1 MIRWT
6 IAATVLS
13 SLFLFSLPVL
23 AGDVSADPKGEFDVP
38 SSVDCRD
45 QISFA
50 DALRGQGDSY
60 RAITE
65 YKRVIHFCSDDSLR
79 THAQASIG
87 DVLFEAGRYGLVV
100 DWYRGLGTEDAPP
113 PHAGLLAG
121 RSLFRLGHY
130 DDAVGVLSPLHSHRV
145 SSAQT
150 GEASYYA
157 GLSQIR
163 TGRFRQAEGSLALV
177 GDASPYSDRAH
188 RHLYVLSNA
197 PRPNRKSPGVAAAL
211 AVVPGVGYAYAEHY
225 GTAFASLIVN
235 GLLCWATVDAFHDGY
250 DGAGGFYSLLAFG
263 FYLGNITGSAQ
274 SADRYNAYQ
283 EERFQARFQE

>member
-1 MIRWT
+1 MIRLT
-6 IAATVLS
+6 IVVAVLN
-13 SLFLFSLPVL
+13 SLVLSLPVL
-23 AGDVSADPKGEFDVP
+23 AGDVPAGPRGKFDIP
-38 SSVDCRD
+38 LSVDCRD

-50 DALRGQGDSY
+50 DALRGEGDSY

-79 THAQASIG
+79 SLARASIG
-87 DVLFEAGRYGLVV
+87 EVLFEAGRYGLVV
-100 DWYRGLGTEDAPP
+100 EWYRGLGSESAQLPQ
-113 PHAGLLAG
+113 AGLLAG

-130 DDAVGVLSPLHSHRV
+130 DDAVGVLRPLDSRRASPT
-145 SSAQT
+145 QT
-150 GEASYYA
+150 DEASYYV

-163 TGRFRQAEGSLALV
+163 TGRFRQAESSLALV
-177 GDASPYSDRAH
+177 SDVSPYWDRAYG
-188 RHLYVLSNA
+188 HLDVLRTE
-197 PRPNRKSPGVAAAL
+197 PRPSRKSPGVAAAL

-235 GLLCWATVDAFHDGY
+235 GLLGWAAVDAFRDGN
-250 DGAGGFYSLLAFG
+250 DGAGGFYSLLAAG

-283 EERFQARFQE
+283 KERFQARFQE